1 MFWKLDFN
9 FLNSILKILVI
20 LTDAADTKATGAGSG
35 LDSSLESTIL
45 GAETRSIVS
54 SLTLTRIIL
63 EGDNCEEGQN

>member
-1 MFWKLDFN
+1 M
-9 FLNSILKILVI
+9 ILVI
-20 LTDAADTKATGAGSG
+20 LTDTADTKATGAGSG

-54 SLTLTRIIL
+54 CLTLTRIIL